1 MMRDW
6 RESIEEFLCP
16 GMVVVGIGNRLRGDD
31 GFGPF
36 LVDDLRGRVGWPL
49 VDAGETPEN
58 HIGRIVSLSPERVL
72 LLDAV
77 AWGARPGEIG
87 FFPSEAIP
95 FDGVCTHSMSLR
107 LFADM
112 LTARADCRVGLL
124 GIQPK
129 GLELGRPLS
138 AEVGSGVREVAA
150 CLAEASA
157 GGGHG

>member
-1 MMRDW
+1 
-6 RESIEEFLCP
+6 
-16 GMVVVGIGNRLRGDD
+16 VGIGNRLRGDD
-31 GFGPF
+31 GFGPL
-36 LVDDLRGRVGWPL
+36 LVDHLRGCVGWPL

-58 HIGRIVSLSPERVL
+58 HIGRIVSFSPERVL

-77 AWGARPGEIG
+77 AWGSRPGGIG
-87 FFPSEAIP
+87 FFPGDEIP

-112 LTARADCRVGLL
+112 LTARADCAVGLL

-138 AEVGSGVREVAA
+138 AEVESGVGEVAA
-150 CLAEASA
+150 CLIKASA
-157 GGGHG
+157 GGAYG